1 MRKVG
6 VIGLGHVGSTVAY
19 TLVTK
24 GIADE
29 LVLIDTN
36 EAKCTAE
43 FYDLLDSL
51 GRLDTYI
58 KLSMNDYKA
67 LQDADVV
74 ITAFGDIKAL
84 ADGGN
89 RFLEY
94 SFNCQQAK
102 QVGTAL
108 KEAGFH
114 GVLINISNPCDV
126 ITGLLQHYT
135 GLSRQQVFG
144 TGTFL
149 DTARMQRAVSMSL
162 DQNPHNIAGYVL
174 GEHGESQF
182 AAWSTITVQGEPIT
196 EIAKDQHLELSELD
210 KAARGGGWLVF
221 NGKKYTCYAIA
232 TCAAKLLQAVFSDA
246 KLACPA
252 SVYLEDYGC
261 YVGYPAVIGKNGVE
275 YVHRLELTE
284 EEKKLLDKSALMI
297 AQKTKEG
304 LL

>member
-1 MRKVG
+1 
-6 VIGLGHVGSTVAY
+6 
-19 TLVTK
+19 
-24 GIADE
+24 
-29 LVLIDTN
+29 
-36 EAKCTAE
+36 
-43 FYDLLDSL
+43 
-51 GRLDTYI
+51 
-58 KLSMNDYKA
+58 
-67 LQDADVV
+67 
-74 ITAFGDIKAL
+74 
-84 ADGGN
+84 
-89 RFLEY
+89 
-94 SFNCQQAK
+94 
-102 QVGTAL
+102 
-108 KEAGFH
+108 
-114 GVLINISNPCDV
+114 
-126 ITGLLQHYT
+126 
-135 GLSRQQVFG
+135 
-144 TGTFL
+144 
-149 DTARMQRAVSMSL
+149 MQRAVSMSL

-182 AAWSTITVQGEPIT
+182 AAWSTITVQDEPIT